1 MWRPHDGKYEITQ
14 PVYNSLG
21 VTTMQRTI
29 QVDKERLG
37 EFCRRN
43 RIAKLSFFGS
53 VLREDFALES
63 DIDVLIDFEAG
74 HTPGLLRMAR
84 LERELSALL
93 QNRKVDL
100 RTSQDLSRYFRQQ
113 VLATAQVQY
122 AQG

>member
-1 MWRPHDGKYEITQ
+1 MRQ
-14 PVYNSLG
+14 
-21 VTTMQRTI
+21 TI

-37 EFCRRN
+37 DFCRRN
-43 RIAKLSFFGS
+43 HIAKLSFFGS
-53 VLREDFALES
+53 VLREDFAPDS
-63 DIDVLIDFEAG
+63 DIDVLIEFEPG
-74 HTPGLLRMAR
+74 QTPGLLHMAR
-84 LERELSALL
+84 MERELSGLL

>member
-1 MWRPHDGKYEITQ
+1 MR
-14 PVYNSLG
+14 
-21 VTTMQRTI
+21 RTI
-29 QVDKERLG
+29 QVNKERLG
-37 EFCRRN
+37 DFCRRN
-43 RIAKLSFFGS
+43 HIAKLSFFGS
-53 VLREDFALES
+53 VLREDFTPDS
-63 DIDVLIDFEAG
+63 DIDVLIEFEAG
-74 HTPGLLRMAR
+74 HTPGLLHMAR

>member
-1 MWRPHDGKYEITQ
+1 M
-14 PVYNSLG
+14 LL
-21 VTTMQRTI
+21 TI
-29 QVDKERLG
+29 QIDKELLAN
-37 EFCRRN
+37 FCRRN
-43 RIAKLSFFGS
+43 HIAKLSFFGS
-53 VLREDFALES
+53 VLREDFTPDS

-100 RTSQDLSRYFRQQ
+100 RTAQDLSRYFRQQ

>member
-1 MWRPHDGKYEITQ
+1 
-14 PVYNSLG
+14 
-21 VTTMQRTI
+21 MQRTI

-53 VLREDFALES
+53 VLREDFAPES